1 MSSNYQLSEQE
12 IQTIKFNASFAK
24 LMCNVYGWMTGG
36 LTMTALT
43 ALIVANSPALLEAIF
58 SSSFVLWAI
67 IIAEFALVWILAAR
81 IERLSFL
88 TAGLMFA
95 AYSILT
101 GLTFSTIFLAYSI
114 DVIVQT
120 FCITAGVFGAMS
132 IVGMTVKKD
141 LSSLGRILLM
151 ALIGLIIATVVNLFM
166 HNTGLAMIINYVG
179 VLIFVGLT
187 AYDTQKIKQMVLT
200 YHNDDE
206 MGGKLAVWGSLM
218 LYLDFINLFLYIL
231 RIFGSRR

>member
-1 MSSNYQLSEQE
+1 MNNELQLTEQ
-12 IQTIKFNASFAK
+12 QTRAFNASFAK
-24 LMCNVYGWMTGG
+24 LMRNVYAWMAGG
-36 LTMTALT
+36 LVMTALT
-43 ALIVANSPALLEAIF
+43 ALIVANSPALLSAIF
-58 SSSFVLWAI
+58 SSTLAIWGI
-67 IIAEFALVWILAAR
+67 IIAELALVWILSAR
-81 IERLSFL
+81 IERMSFL

-101 GLTFSTIFLAYSI
+101 GLTFSVIFLVYSM

-132 IVGMTVKKD
+132 VVGMTVKKD
-141 LSSLGRILLM
+141 LSSLGRILIM
-151 ALIGLIIATVVNLFM
+151 ALVGLIIATVVNLFM

-187 AYDTQKIKQMVLT
+187 AYDTQKIKQMALA
-200 YHNDDE
+200 YNCDDE
-206 MGGKLAVWGSLM
+206 MGGKLAIWGSLT

-231 RIFGSRR
+231 RIFGSRD